1 VLDRRTERDVTFLT
15 SKRLE
20 SDGFLVACTERTGG
34 VSRGPFASLNLG
46 LRSGD
51 DVEAVAENRR
61 RVTGALAIE
70 PFACVRQKHGARVV
84 RAGPARSGA
93 GFLDPDEALG
103 DADGIVTTS
112 KGVAIAV
119 LAADCV
125 PVALADPATGRLS
138 VVHAGWRGV
147 AAGILPAAL
156 HAYASPGDVRAVIGP
171 AIGPDHYEVGEDVA
185 LAVSAATDRGAVT
198 SRVGS
203 SLRLD
208 LPATVGCILREAG
221 VTKVERAEECTACLP
236 KRFFSHR
243 RDGEGAG
250 RQAMIAVRRS

>member
-1 VLDRRTERDVTFLT
+1 VLDRRTERDVAFLT

-20 SDGFLVACTERTGG
+20 SDGFFVACTERTGG
-34 VSRGPFASLNLG
+34 VSTASFASLNLG

-61 RVTGALAIE
+61 RVIGALEIE
-70 PFACVRQKHGARVV
+70 PFACVRQQHGPRVV
-84 RAGPARSGA
+84 RAGPARKGA

-103 DADGIVTTS
+103 DADGIVTAS

-119 LAADCV
+119 LTADCV
-125 PVALADPATGRLS
+125 PIALADPATGRLS

-147 AAGILPAAL
+147 SAGIVRAAL
-156 HAYASPGDVRAVIGP
+156 HAFASPGDVRAMIGP
-171 AIGPDHYEVGEDVA
+171 AIGPDHYEVGEDIA
-185 LAVSAATDRGAVT
+185 LAVSAATERGAVT

-208 LPATVGCILREAG
+208 LPSTVGRILREAG

-243 RDGEGAG
+243 RDGEGTG

>member
-1 VLDRRTERDVTFLT
+1 MLDRRTEGGVTFLT

-34 VSRGPFASLNLG
+34 ASAGRFASLNLG

-51 DVEAVAENRR
+51 DVDAVVENRG
-61 RVTGALAIE
+61 RVIAALDVE
-70 PFACVRQKHGARVV
+70 PFACVRQKHGARIV
-84 RAGPARSGA
+84 RAGPARKGA

-125 PVALADPATGRLS
+125 PVALADPGTGRLS

-147 AAGILPAAL
+147 AAGILRGAL
-156 HAYASPGDVRAVIGP
+156 QAFASPGDVRAVIGP

-185 LAVSAATDRGAVT
+185 LAVSAATERGAVT
-198 SRVGS
+198 SKVGS

-208 LPATVGCILREAG
+208 LPATVARILREAG
-221 VTKVERAEECTACLP
+221 VTKVEKADECTACLP
-236 KRFFSHR
+236 KRFYSHR
-243 RDGEGAG
+243 RDGEGGG

>member
-1 VLDRRTERDVTFLT
+1 MLDPRTERGIPFLT

-34 VSRGPFASLNLG
+34 ASKGRFASLNLG

-51 DVEAVAENRR
+51 DIEAVKENRA
-61 RVTGALAIE
+61 RVIAALEIP
-70 PFACVRQKHGARVV
+70 PFACVRQKHGPRIV
-84 RAGPARSGA
+84 RAGPSRKGA

-112 KGVAIAV
+112 KGVPIAV
-119 LAADCV
+119 LTADCV

-138 VVHAGWRGV
+138 VLHAGWRGV

-156 HAYASPGDVRAVIGP
+156 RAYPNPADVRAVIGP

-185 LAVSAATDRGAVT
+185 LAVSAATERGAVT
-198 SRVGS
+198 SKVGS

-208 LPATVGCILREAG
+208 LPATIARILREGG

-236 KRFFSHR
+236 KRFYSHR
-243 RDGEGAG
+243 RDGEGGG